1 MPTSTPKDCPLCFPV
16 GETLLWHDASCRVI
30 RVKDADYPGYCRLI
44 WNEHVAEMS
53 DLTPTEQR
61 HCFNIL
67 MAVEVAL
74 RECFRP
80 EKINLASFGNV
91 VPHLHWHLIPRYL
104 DDRHFPQPVWGSPQR
119 IASPARP
126 PVSNDRLASE
136 ISARLSAGMQG
147 R

>member
-1 MPTSTPKDCPLCFPV
+1 MPTSAPKDCPLCFPV
-16 GETLLWHDASCRVI
+16 GETVLWHDASCRVI
-30 RVKDADYPGYCRLI
+30 RVDDADYPGYCRLI

-67 MAVEVAL
+67 MAIEVAL
-74 RECFRP
+74 RECYRP

-104 DDRHFPQPVWGSPQR
+104 D
-119 IASPARP
+119 
-126 PVSNDRLASE
+126 E
-136 ISARLSAGMQG
+136 IG
-147 R
+147 RAHV